1 MSTNTL
7 DGNTFVRLVNGG
19 AENLQANADIVNEL
33 NVFPIPDGDTGVN
46 MCMTISG
53 GIGRLG
59 KLESPTIA
67 DASRALAD
75 GMLMNARGNSGVIL
89 SRLFEGIANGLE
101 NKETADLEDVSNA
114 LQKGVKSAYE
124 AVYEP
129 TEGTILTVAREAA
142 DFAAGRINKH
152 STLESFAEDYLDEL
166 KRSLMRTPE
175 KLKVLKDAG
184 VIDSGGAGLYYI
196 AQGAKNA
203 ADGKNSENYEPSFK
217 DKDSDIS
224 SPQIQPVS
232 DVKFDENSVMEYG
245 YCTEFLLQLLKS
257 KTDPESFDVNII
269 KDYLSTV
276 GDSVVIFKT
285 GSIIKVHV
293 HTMTPGEVLEFCRKY
308 GEFTSVKIENM
319 TLQHSETVIRNRFD
333 MENEDNNTVLN
344 SDGLIKSGDLNS
356 GSIDT
361 DGDNNADCKNFA
373 VICVAS
379 GEGVK
384 NVFSSLG
391 AGEVIDGGQGKNP
404 STGDFIKAFDRVNAK
419 TVFVLPNNSNIFL
432 AAKQAA
438 EMYKKSDVRI
448 IESRNV
454 GDCYA
459 ALSMLSFDSGDP
471 DEIQSLLQDAMKGVI
486 TAMVCPSVRSAKIDG
501 VDIKKDDFIG
511 FTDKRVLVDRNDR
524 VDAALATLDAL
535 NAGDHEILI
544 TLYGENIGEAEKQ
557 NFRER
562 VKNTYKTTELYE
574 TDGGQ
579 KTYDYLLILQ

>member
-1 MSTNTL
+1 
-7 DGNTFVRLVNGG
+7 
-19 AENLQANADIVNEL
+19 
-33 NVFPIPDGDTGVN
+33 
-46 MCMTISG
+46 
-53 GIGRLG
+53 
-59 KLESPTIA
+59 
-67 DASRALAD
+67 
-75 GMLMNARGNSGVIL
+75 
-89 SRLFEGIANGLE
+89 
-101 NKETADLEDVSNA
+101 
-114 LQKGVKSAYE
+114 
-124 AVYEP
+124 
-129 TEGTILTVAREAA
+129 
-142 DFAAGRINKH
+142 
-152 STLESFAEDYLDEL
+152 
-166 KRSLMRTPE
+166 
-175 KLKVLKDAG
+175 
-184 VIDSGGAGLYYI
+184 
-196 AQGAKNA
+196 
-203 ADGKNSENYEPSFK
+203 
-217 DKDSDIS
+217 
-224 SPQIQPVS
+224 
-232 DVKFDENSVMEYG
+232 
-245 YCTEFLLQLLKS
+245 
-257 KTDPESFDVNII
+257 
-269 KDYLSTV
+269 
-276 GDSVVIFKT
+276 
-285 GSIIKVHV
+285 
-293 HTMTPGEVLEFCRKY
+293 MTPGEVLEFCRKY

-361 DGDNNADCKNFA
+361 DGDNNAACKDFA

-391 AGEVIDGGQGKNP
+391 ADEVIDGGQGKNP

>member
-1 MSTNTL
+1 
-7 DGNTFVRLVNGG
+7 
-19 AENLQANADIVNEL
+19 
-33 NVFPIPDGDTGVN
+33 
-46 MCMTISG
+46 
-53 GIGRLG
+53 
-59 KLESPTIA
+59 
-67 DASRALAD
+67 
-75 GMLMNARGNSGVIL
+75 
-89 SRLFEGIANGLE
+89 
-101 NKETADLEDVSNA
+101 
-114 LQKGVKSAYE
+114 
-124 AVYEP
+124 
-129 TEGTILTVAREAA
+129 
-142 DFAAGRINKH
+142 
-152 STLESFAEDYLDEL
+152 
-166 KRSLMRTPE
+166 
-175 KLKVLKDAG
+175 
-184 VIDSGGAGLYYI
+184 
-196 AQGAKNA
+196 
-203 ADGKNSENYEPSFK
+203 
-217 DKDSDIS
+217 
-224 SPQIQPVS
+224 
-232 DVKFDENSVMEYG
+232 
-245 YCTEFLLQLLKS
+245 
-257 KTDPESFDVNII
+257 
-269 KDYLSTV
+269 
-276 GDSVVIFKT
+276 
-285 GSIIKVHV
+285 
-293 HTMTPGEVLEFCRKY
+293 
-308 GEFTSVKIENM
+308 
-319 TLQHSETVIRNRFD
+319 

-361 DGDNNADCKNFA
+361 DGDNNAACKNFA